1 MYRSFTR
8 RALLSLPL
16 LGACKRKAE
25 HARVDPALAPLVPEG
40 TTSLA
45 GMRLDLLKK
54 TPLWQKLFPA
64 QGAGPLEGLRERTGM
79 DIADDLYEVVYCMG
93 GRHRLALLRGK
104 WTDGGI
110 ANSGLE
116 PELKIAGGQKL
127 PYKGYVLQGRE
138 DAAVVFFN
146 SSVAL
151 AGKAA
156 ALRDSIDARN
166 AQKLAKV
173 ASTEMV
179 ADLPPEAYIY
189 FVSEAPKLPEGGLG
203 GLKSVPFQFRRASG
217 YLAVQDGIRFLAEGQ
232 SADEASARQAAE
244 SLRGI
249 LSLLKMD
256 RGRNAWAEALRIA
269 QEGARVKLE
278 AEFRGEDA
286 AAIVKLL
293 DLGG

>member
-1 MYRSFTR
+1 MYRSFSR
-8 RALLSLPL
+8 RSLLALPL
-16 LGACKRKAE
+16 LGACSRKPE

-45 GMRLDLLKK
+45 GLRLDLLKK

-64 QGAGPLEGLRERTGM
+64 GGPGPLEGLRERTGM
-79 DIADDLYEVVYCMG
+79 DVADALYEVVYCMG

-104 WTDGGI
+104 WTNGGI

-116 PELKIAGGQKL
+116 PELKIEGGQKL

-166 AQKLAKV
+166 AQKLAAV
-173 ASTEMV
+173 SATAMV
-179 ADLPPEAYIY
+179 ESLPHDAHVY
-189 FVSEAPKLPEGGLG
+189 FVSDSPKMPESGLG
-203 GLKSVPFQFRRASG
+203 GLKSVPFQFRSVHA
-217 YLAVQDGIRFLAEGQ
+217 YLLVKELIRFHAEGQ
-232 SADEASARQAAE
+232 SEGDEAARKAAE

-249 LSLLKMD
+249 LSLLKID
-256 RGRNAWAEALRIA
+256 KSRAGWADALRV
-269 QEGARVKLE
+269 QEQGAKVLLDAELSLE
-278 AEFRGEDA
+278 NAAE
-286 AAIVKLL
+286 IVKLL
-293 DLGG
+293 DIGG

>member
-1 MYRSFTR
+1 
-8 RALLSLPL
+8 LLALPL
-16 LGACKRKAE
+16 FGACSRIPE

-45 GMRLDLLKK
+45 GLRLDLLKK
-54 TPLWQKLFPA
+54 TALWNNLFPA
-64 QGAGPLEGLRERTGM
+64 SGPGPLEGLRERTGM
-79 DIADDLYEVVYCMG
+79 DIADSLYEVVYCMG

-104 WTDGGI
+104 WTNGGV

-116 PELKIAGGQKL
+116 PELKIEGGQKL

-166 AQKLAKV
+166 AQELAAV
-173 ASTEMV
+173 HATSMV
-179 ADLPPEAYIY
+179 ESLPHDAHIY
-189 FVSEAPKLPEGGLG
+189 FVSDAPKMPESGLG
-203 GLKSVPFQFRRASG
+203 GLKSVPFQFSAASA
-217 YLAVQDGIRFLAEGQ
+217 YLSVKELIRFHAEGQ
-232 SADEASARQAAE
+232 SADEESARQSVE

-249 LSLLKMD
+249 LSLLKID
-256 RGRNAWAEALRIA
+256 KSRAAWADALRIEQQSSKVA
-269 QEGARVKLE
+269 IDADFSLE
-278 AEFRGEDA
+278 TAAE
-286 AAIVKLL
+286 IVKLL
-293 DLGG
+293 DIGG